1 MRTSAL
7 MFLLGV
13 LAGFC
18 CDPALAHMPYFSQAE
33 SIPTTGY
40 EAVTLRLLHGDGIF
54 LSDPARAVV
63 ISGDGRLLA
72 TSPVSMSLRII
83 CEGTD
88 LLRKC
93 QAYDDL
99 TRTVYQPDER
109 QWRDSGLIERDGQ
122 LQNFPAESPS
132 DFGFVARPATLG
144 EIVRFEVTGL
154 MTSWTTTGAA
164 LAWWTAFW
172 LLLLPVARFL
182 AGRGKPSTITT
193 LVVMLLRTAGA
204 LLMIPMTAY
213 AWLMAPYSALYL
225 AFVVAFGAMAAHLM
239 MGRRRQTTA

>member
-13 LAGFC
+13 LVGVC
-18 CDPALAHMPYFSQAE
+18 CEPAAAQIPYFSQAE
-33 SIPTTGY
+33 SIPATGY
-40 EAVTLRLLHGDGIF
+40 EAVTLRLLHGDGF
-54 LSDPARAVV
+54 LLSDPARAVV
-63 ISGDGRLLA
+63 ISRDGRLLA
-72 TSPVSMSLRII
+72 ASPISMSLRII
-83 CEGTD
+83 CEGID

-93 QAYDDL
+93 LAYDDL

-122 LQNFPAESPS
+122 AQNFPAESSS
-132 DFGFVARPATLG
+132 DFGFVGRPATLG
-144 EIVRFEVTGL
+144 EIVWFEATGL
-154 MTSWTTTGAA
+154 MTSWTTTGVA

-172 LLLLPVARFL
+172 LLLLPVARYL
-182 AGRGKPSTITT
+182 VGRGKPSTITT

-213 AWLMAPYSALYL
+213 AWLMAPYSALYF
-225 AFVVAFGAMAAHLM
+225 AFVVLFGAMAAYLM
-239 MGRRRQTTA
+239 MGRRREATA